1 MIKDTVYY
9 WQANLVLDVLP
20 ALASE
25 KRFALKGGTAINFF
39 IRDLPRLSVDIDLT
53 WLLVE
58 DRESTLK
65 NIDQVLK
72 NLSRQI
78 EQKIPTV
85 RITSRIPKGTELA
98 SGLIIRTENA
108 GIKIEPNL
116 IARGSVYPAKEM
128 ILVKKAQDIFEKA
141 VQVQTLSFADIYAG
155 KICAA
160 LDRQHPR
167 DLFDIKLLLENEGFP
182 DELRQAFIVYLI
194 SHNRPM
200 LELLHPNLIDIK
212 NIFELEFKGMTF
224 EPVTLDELLSARE
237 RLIETINKS
246 LTVNEKKFLVSLK
259 TGEPEWDLFGPD
271 HIQKLPAVQ
280 WKLHNIRKM
289 DKKKHKEA
297 ISKLADFLEVE

>member
-9 WQANLVLDVLP
+9 QQANLVLDILP
-20 ALASE
+20 LFASE

-53 WLLVE
+53 WLPVE
-58 DRESTLK
+58 DRETTLK
-65 NIDQVLK
+65 NIDQALK
-72 NLSRQI
+72 DLSGQI

-85 RITSRIPKGTELA
+85 RITSRIPRGTNLA

-116 IARGSVYPAKEM
+116 IARGSVYPAEKK
-128 ILVKKAQDIFEKA
+128 ILVKKVQDVFEKA

-167 DLFDIKLLLENEGFP
+167 DLFDIKLLLENEGFS

-212 NIFELEFKGMTF
+212 DVFELEFRGMTF
-224 EPVTLDELLSARE
+224 EPIEFDELLRARE
-237 RLIETINKS
+237 NLIEIINES
-246 LTVNEKKFLVSLK
+246 LPASEKKFLVSLK
-259 TGEPEWDLFGPD
+259 AGEPDWNLFGPD
-271 HIQKLPAVQ
+271 HIQNLPAVQ

-297 ISKLADFLEVE
+297 LSKLIGFLGV